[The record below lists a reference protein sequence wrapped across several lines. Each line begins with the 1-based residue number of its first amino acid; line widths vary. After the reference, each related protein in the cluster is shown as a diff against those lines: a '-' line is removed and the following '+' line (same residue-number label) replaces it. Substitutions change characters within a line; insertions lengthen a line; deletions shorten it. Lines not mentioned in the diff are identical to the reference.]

1 MKKITLNESEM
12 INFVSMLIEQVNLE
26 GYTDEDF
33 IEVFVNLFRPW
44 VKSKH
49 GDEIGQYPMSFLV
62 KKYVDE
68 FLADI
73 KVDVDVRYE
82 SGLKKFVRIGREIVR
97 SGTYNLPSLN
107 SNEKFTERYKKHLDF
122 IISNLNLPNYIT
134 LKFTEKTPNDVD
146 GEIIVDFPKMVKNQK
161 DSISGHKISQDLK
174 KYIGD
179 YLGLEYGSPVHG
191 KLEFYLSSN
200 PTYVGLNEWT
210 KNEFNKD
217 IKKQIK
223 QLPSAERNISSLK
236 LILNTSGKIRGE
248 IKIGWKRDSRWS
260 EQNKVKEEVRNL
272 LKSMGYNTDILEVT
286 ST

>member
-161 DSISGHKISQDLK
+161 DPISGHKISQDLK